1 MIHCWAKAGAL
12 RFVSDISTQIFREA
26 GREWISADQNRHAPA
41 PPSDRFSDGRNQMRF
56 SCVVKQ
62 IRVPHGSK

>member
-12 RFVSDISTQIFREA
+12 REA

-41 PPSDRFSDGRNQMRF
+41 PPSDRYLLPCPDHLQPLPCFS
-56 SCVVKQ
+56 
-62 IRVPHGSK
+62 